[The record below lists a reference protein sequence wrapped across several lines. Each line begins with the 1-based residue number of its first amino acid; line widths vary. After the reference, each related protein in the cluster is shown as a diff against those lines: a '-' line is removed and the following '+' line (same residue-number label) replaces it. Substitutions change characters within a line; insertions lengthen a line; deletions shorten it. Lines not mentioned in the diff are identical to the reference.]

1 MKDGYLVAGG
11 LIIFALGLIS
21 LFSFLYLPSYL
32 SMFLPILG
40 YTGIVLSL
48 AGLILVYSATFRN
61 QRKGKK
67 NPQKNNM
74 MEDDQEI
81 NNVDEWDVL
90 DTLESEYIS

>member
-32 SMFLPILG
+32 FMFLPILG

-48 AGLILVYSATFRN
+48 VGLILAYSATFRN
-61 QRKGKK
+61 QRKRKK
-67 NPQKNNM
+67 NSQKKDM
-74 MEDDQEI
+74 IEDQEI
-81 NNVDEWDVL
+81 DNVDEWDVL